1 MDTHPKHL
9 PADER
14 RAVTVESVVA
24 LAGSQNPSEIT
35 TAAIAKHM
43 NLTQGALFRHFPNKE
58 AIWQAVM
65 EWVAERLLARIDR
78 SAQGIESPLAAM
90 EAMFMSHI
98 EFVAEHPGVPR
109 MMFGELQRAESTP
122 AKRMVQT
129 LIQRYGERLHRLIEK
144 GKASGELSPSLDN
157 EAAATLFI
165 GTIQGLV
172 MQSLLAGDVGRMH
185 RDAPRVFAI
194 YRRGIRVRNEK
205 LPLQGRTLALLA
217 VIIPLLVLF
226 IYVGLRSGPLAPV
239 AVTVASVESQAITPA
254 LFGIGTVEAR
264 YTYKIGP
271 TFAGRVKRLE
281 VHVGDQVKAGQV
293 LGEMEP
299 VDLDDRVRSQESV
312 FKRAEAALREAEA
325 RQAYAQ
331 TQARRYEQLFA
342 VRSTSEEI
350 VTTKRQEL
358 QIADAALSAARE
370 DIARARS
377 DREAL
382 VAQRSNLRLIA
393 PVDGVVAVRDADPGT
408 TIVAGQAVV
417 EVIDPKSLWINVRFD
432 QISASGLAGGCRL
445 ISSCVRVVARP

>member
-1 MDTHPKHL
+1 MK
-9 PADER
+9 
-14 RAVTVESVVA
+14 
-24 LAGSQNPSEIT
+24 
-35 TAAIAKHM
+35 
-43 NLTQGALFRHFPNKE
+43 
-58 AIWQAVM
+58 
-65 EWVAERLLARIDR
+65 
-78 SAQGIESPLAAM
+78 
-90 EAMFMSHI
+90 
-98 EFVAEHPGVPR
+98 
-109 MMFGELQRAESTP
+109 
-122 AKRMVQT
+122 
-129 LIQRYGERLHRLIEK
+129 
-144 GKASGELSPSLDN
+144 
-157 EAAATLFI
+157 
-165 GTIQGLV
+165 
-172 MQSLLAGDVGRMH
+172 
-185 RDAPRVFAI
+185 
-194 YRRGIRVRNEK
+194 K

-239 AVTVASVESQAITPA
+239 TVTVASVESRAITPA

-299 VDLDDRVRSQESV
+299 VDLDDRVRSQESA

-342 VRSTSEEI
+342 ARSTSEEI

-370 DIARARS
+370 DIVRARS
-377 DREAL
+377 DREGL

-432 QISASGLAGGCRL
+432 QISASGLAGGLPARIVLRSRGGQTLKGRVLRVEPKADAVTEETLAKVTFDNKPEPLPPVGELAEVTVDLPALPAAPL
-445 ISSCVRVVARP
+445 IPNAAVQREGDKVGVWQIVDSDLRFSPVKLGTSDLNGYVQVREGLKNGDQVVTYSEKALTARSRIHVVDHIPGVSR

>member
-1 MDTHPKHL
+1 MK
-9 PADER
+9 
-14 RAVTVESVVA
+14 
-24 LAGSQNPSEIT
+24 
-35 TAAIAKHM
+35 
-43 NLTQGALFRHFPNKE
+43 
-58 AIWQAVM
+58 
-65 EWVAERLLARIDR
+65 
-78 SAQGIESPLAAM
+78 
-90 EAMFMSHI
+90 
-98 EFVAEHPGVPR
+98 
-109 MMFGELQRAESTP
+109 
-122 AKRMVQT
+122 
-129 LIQRYGERLHRLIEK
+129 
-144 GKASGELSPSLDN
+144 
-157 EAAATLFI
+157 
-165 GTIQGLV
+165 
-172 MQSLLAGDVGRMH
+172 
-185 RDAPRVFAI
+185 
-194 YRRGIRVRNEK
+194 K

-239 AVTVASVESQAITPA
+239 AVTVASVESRAITPA

-377 DREAL
+377 DREGL

-432 QISASGLAGGCRL
+432 QISASGLAGGLPARIVLRSRGGQTLKGRVLRVEPKADAVTEETLAKVTFDNKPEPLPPVGELAEVTVDLPALPAAPL
-445 ISSCVRVVARP
+445 IPNAAVQREGDKVGVWQIVDGDLHFSPVKLGASDLNGYVQVREGLKNGDQIVTYSEKALTARSRIHVVDHIPGVSR

>member
-1 MDTHPKHL
+1 MK
-9 PADER
+9 
-14 RAVTVESVVA
+14 
-24 LAGSQNPSEIT
+24 
-35 TAAIAKHM
+35 
-43 NLTQGALFRHFPNKE
+43 
-58 AIWQAVM
+58 
-65 EWVAERLLARIDR
+65 
-78 SAQGIESPLAAM
+78 
-90 EAMFMSHI
+90 
-98 EFVAEHPGVPR
+98 
-109 MMFGELQRAESTP
+109 
-122 AKRMVQT
+122 
-129 LIQRYGERLHRLIEK
+129 
-144 GKASGELSPSLDN
+144 
-157 EAAATLFI
+157 
-165 GTIQGLV
+165 
-172 MQSLLAGDVGRMH
+172 
-185 RDAPRVFAI
+185 
-194 YRRGIRVRNEK
+194 K

-217 VIIPLLVLF
+217 VIIPMLVLF

-239 AVTVASVESQAITPA
+239 AVTVASVESRAITPA

-299 VDLDDRVRSQESV
+299 VDLDDRVRSQESA

-377 DREAL
+377 DREGL

-432 QISASGLAGGCRL
+432 QISASGLAGGLPARIVLRSRGGQTLKGRVLRVEPKADAVTEETLAKVTFDNKPEPLPPVGELAEVTVDLPTLPAAPLIPNAAVQREGDKVGVWQIVDGDLRFSPVKLGASDLDGYVQVREGLKNGDQVVTYSEKALTARSRIHVVDRL
-445 ISSCVRVVARP
+445 PGVSR

>member
-1 MDTHPKHL
+1 MK
-9 PADER
+9 
-14 RAVTVESVVA
+14 
-24 LAGSQNPSEIT
+24 
-35 TAAIAKHM
+35 
-43 NLTQGALFRHFPNKE
+43 
-58 AIWQAVM
+58 
-65 EWVAERLLARIDR
+65 
-78 SAQGIESPLAAM
+78 
-90 EAMFMSHI
+90 
-98 EFVAEHPGVPR
+98 
-109 MMFGELQRAESTP
+109 
-122 AKRMVQT
+122 
-129 LIQRYGERLHRLIEK
+129 
-144 GKASGELSPSLDN
+144 
-157 EAAATLFI
+157 
-165 GTIQGLV
+165 
-172 MQSLLAGDVGRMH
+172 
-185 RDAPRVFAI
+185 
-194 YRRGIRVRNEK
+194 K

-239 AVTVASVESQAITPA
+239 AVTVASVESRAITPA

-293 LGEMEP
+293 LGEMDP
-299 VDLDDRVRSQESV
+299 VDLDDRVRSQESA

-370 DIARARS
+370 DIVRARS
-377 DREAL
+377 DREGL

-432 QISASGLAGGCRL
+432 QISASGLAGGLPARIVLRSRGGQTLKGRVLRVEPKADAVTEETLAKVTFDNKPEPLPPVGELAEVTVDLPALPAAPL
-445 ISSCVRVVARP
+445 IPNAAVQREGDKVGVWQIVDGDLHFSPVKLGASDLNGYVQVREGLKNGDQIVTYSEKALTARSRIHVVDHIPGVSR

>member
-1 MDTHPKHL
+1 M
-9 PADER
+9 
-14 RAVTVESVVA
+14 
-24 LAGSQNPSEIT
+24 
-35 TAAIAKHM
+35 
-43 NLTQGALFRHFPNKE
+43 
-58 AIWQAVM
+58 
-65 EWVAERLLARIDR
+65 
-78 SAQGIESPLAAM
+78 
-90 EAMFMSHI
+90 
-98 EFVAEHPGVPR
+98 
-109 MMFGELQRAESTP
+109 
-122 AKRMVQT
+122 KR
-129 LIQRYGERLHRLIEK
+129 
-144 GKASGELSPSLDN
+144 
-157 EAAATLFI
+157 
-165 GTIQGLV
+165 
-172 MQSLLAGDVGRMH
+172 
-185 RDAPRVFAI
+185 
-194 YRRGIRVRNEK
+194 
-205 LPLQGRTLALLA
+205 LPLQSRTLALLA
-217 VIIPLLVLF
+217 VIVPLLALF

-239 AVTVASVESQAITPA
+239 AVTVVTVESRAVTPA

-271 TFAGRVKRLE
+271 TFAGRVKRLD

-299 VDLDDRVRSQESV
+299 VDLDDRVRSQESA

-358 QIADAALSAARE
+358 QIADAALAAARE

-377 DREAL
+377 DREGL

-432 QISASGLAGGCRL
+432 QISASGLAGGLPTRIVLRSRSGQTLKGRVLRVEPKADAVTEEMIAKVTFDSQPETLPPVGELAEVTVDLPALQAAPL
-445 ISSCVRVVARP
+445 IPNAAVQRMGDKIGVWQVVDGDLRFSPVKLGASDLNGYVQVREGLKNRDQVVTYSEKALTPRSRIHVVDHIPGVSR

>member
-1 MDTHPKHL
+1 MK
-9 PADER
+9 
-14 RAVTVESVVA
+14 
-24 LAGSQNPSEIT
+24 
-35 TAAIAKHM
+35 
-43 NLTQGALFRHFPNKE
+43 
-58 AIWQAVM
+58 
-65 EWVAERLLARIDR
+65 
-78 SAQGIESPLAAM
+78 
-90 EAMFMSHI
+90 
-98 EFVAEHPGVPR
+98 
-109 MMFGELQRAESTP
+109 
-122 AKRMVQT
+122 
-129 LIQRYGERLHRLIEK
+129 
-144 GKASGELSPSLDN
+144 
-157 EAAATLFI
+157 
-165 GTIQGLV
+165 
-172 MQSLLAGDVGRMH
+172 
-185 RDAPRVFAI
+185 
-194 YRRGIRVRNEK
+194 K

-226 IYVGLRSGPLAPV
+226 VYVGLRSGPLAPV
-239 AVTVASVESQAITPA
+239 AVTVTSVESRAITPA

-271 TFAGRVKRLE
+271 TFAGRVKRLD

-293 LGEMEP
+293 LGEMDP
-299 VDLDDRVRSQESV
+299 VDLDDRVRSQESA

-370 DIARARS
+370 DIVRARS
-377 DREAL
+377 DREGL

-432 QISASGLAGGCRL
+432 QISASGLAGGLPTL
-445 ISSCVRVVARP
+445 IVLRSRGGQTLKGRVLRVEPKADAVTEETLAKVTFDNKPEPLPPVGELAEVTVDLPALPAAPLIPNAAVQREGDKVGVWQIVDGDLHFSPVKLGASDLNGYVQVREGLKNGDQVVTYSEKALTPRSRIHVVDHIPGVSR

>member
-1 MDTHPKHL
+1 MK
-9 PADER
+9 
-14 RAVTVESVVA
+14 
-24 LAGSQNPSEIT
+24 
-35 TAAIAKHM
+35 
-43 NLTQGALFRHFPNKE
+43 
-58 AIWQAVM
+58 
-65 EWVAERLLARIDR
+65 
-78 SAQGIESPLAAM
+78 
-90 EAMFMSHI
+90 
-98 EFVAEHPGVPR
+98 
-109 MMFGELQRAESTP
+109 
-122 AKRMVQT
+122 
-129 LIQRYGERLHRLIEK
+129 
-144 GKASGELSPSLDN
+144 
-157 EAAATLFI
+157 
-165 GTIQGLV
+165 
-172 MQSLLAGDVGRMH
+172 
-185 RDAPRVFAI
+185 
-194 YRRGIRVRNEK
+194 K

-239 AVTVASVESQAITPA
+239 AVTVASVESRAITPA

-299 VDLDDRVRSQESV
+299 VDLDDRVRSQESA

-377 DREAL
+377 DLEGL

-408 TIVAGQAVV
+408 TIVAGEAVV
-417 EVIDPKSLWINVRFD
+417 EVIDPKSLWINARFD
-432 QISASGLAGGCRL
+432 QISASGLAGGLPARIVLRSRGGQTLKGRVLRVEPKADAVTEETLAKVTFDNKPEPLPPVGELAEVTVDLPALPAAPL
-445 ISSCVRVVARP
+445 IPNAAVQREGDKVGVWQIVDGDLHFSPVKLGASDLNGYVQVREGLKNGDQVVTYSEKALTARSRIHVVDHIPGVSR

>member
-1 MDTHPKHL
+1 MK
-9 PADER
+9 
-14 RAVTVESVVA
+14 
-24 LAGSQNPSEIT
+24 
-35 TAAIAKHM
+35 
-43 NLTQGALFRHFPNKE
+43 
-58 AIWQAVM
+58 
-65 EWVAERLLARIDR
+65 
-78 SAQGIESPLAAM
+78 
-90 EAMFMSHI
+90 
-98 EFVAEHPGVPR
+98 
-109 MMFGELQRAESTP
+109 
-122 AKRMVQT
+122 
-129 LIQRYGERLHRLIEK
+129 
-144 GKASGELSPSLDN
+144 
-157 EAAATLFI
+157 
-165 GTIQGLV
+165 
-172 MQSLLAGDVGRMH
+172 
-185 RDAPRVFAI
+185 
-194 YRRGIRVRNEK
+194 K

-239 AVTVASVESQAITPA
+239 AVTVASVESRAITPA

-299 VDLDDRVRSQESV
+299 VDLDDRVRSQESA

-342 VRSTSEEI
+342 VRS
-350 VTTKRQEL
+350 
-358 QIADAALSAARE
+358 
-370 DIARARS
+370 
-377 DREAL
+377 DREGL

-417 EVIDPKSLWINVRFD
+417 EVIDPKSLWINARFD
-432 QISASGLAGGCRL
+432 QISASGLAGGLPTL
-445 ISSCVRVVARP
+445 IVLRSRGGQTLKGRVLRVEPKADAVTEETLAKVTFDNKPEPLPPVGELAEVTVDLPALPAAPLIPNAAVQREGDKVGVWQIVDGDLHFSPVKLGTSDLNGYVQVREGLKNGDQVVTYSEKALTARSRIHVVDHIPGVSR